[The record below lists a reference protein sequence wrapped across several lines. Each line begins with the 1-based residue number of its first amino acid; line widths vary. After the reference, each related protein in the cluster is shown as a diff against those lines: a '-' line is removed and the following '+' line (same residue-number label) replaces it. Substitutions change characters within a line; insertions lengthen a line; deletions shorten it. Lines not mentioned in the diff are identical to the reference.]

1 MSLNKQVDFEVI
13 QMMCSRLCHDL
24 VGTVGAI
31 NAAIEL
37 MDDEGGGKVAD
48 PDILDLLSNSAG
60 EASRKLSFYRAA
72 FGLGG
77 NQRTL
82 IEVQHVRELVEG
94 LMGGSNSKVSF
105 KWAADTTSSIP
116 NVAAKLVYLITLLS
130 FEALPRGGQISIHVQ
145 PFPEGLGLACA
156 AEGAGAALRDAVVAT
171 LQGNTLSS
179 DLSSREVH
187 AYYAK
192 ILAETAG
199 AKIELG
205 TGESLINF
213 AVLVPSSSLT

>member
-1 MSLNKQVDFEVI
+1 MSLERQVDFEVI

-37 MDDEGGGKVAD
+37 IADESSG
-48 PDILDLLSNSAG
+48 DIDSDVHDLLASSAG
-60 EASRKLSFYRAA
+60 EASRKLAFYRAA

-77 NQRTL
+77 NHATL
-82 IEVQHVRELVEG
+82 IDFHTVQDLVEG
-94 LMGGSNSKVSF
+94 LMGGGNSKVSF
-105 KWAADTTSSIP
+105 KWIADTTTPIP
-116 NVAAKLVYLITLLS
+116 NIAAKLIYMITFLS
-130 FEALPRGGQISIHVQ
+130 FEALPRGGQISVHVQ
-145 PFPEGLGLACA
+145 PFDEGLGLACA
-156 AEGAGAALRDAVVAT
+156 AEGAGAALRDAVVRT
-171 LQGNTLSS
+171 LEGNTSS
-179 DLSSREVH
+179 NDLSSREVH

-192 ILAETAG
+192 ILAETAD

-213 AVLVPSSSLT
+213 AVLIPFSSLS